1 MVRPRCIEWAHD
13 TECRQRK
20 RCAQGAQNG
29 CTTQSVDRGNG
40 APKAQRMSARH
51 GVSTEEMV
59 RPRCT
64 EWAHDTECRQRK
76 WCAQGAQNGHTTQSV
91 DRGNGAPKTHRM

>member
-1 MVRPRCIEWAHD
+1 MVCLRRIEWAHD

-20 RCAQGAQNG
+20 WCAQGTQNG
-29 CTTQSVDRGNG
+29 RTTQSVDRGNG
-40 APKAQRMSARH
+40 APKVHRMGTQHR
-51 GVSTEEMV
+51 VLTEEMV

-76 WCAQGAQNGHTTQSV
+76 WCAQGTQNG
-91 DRGNGAPKTHRM
+91 RMT